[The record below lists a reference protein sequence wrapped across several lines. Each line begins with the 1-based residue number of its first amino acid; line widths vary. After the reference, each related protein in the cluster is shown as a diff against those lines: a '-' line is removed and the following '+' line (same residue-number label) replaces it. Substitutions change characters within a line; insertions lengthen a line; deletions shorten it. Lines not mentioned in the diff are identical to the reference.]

1 MPPTSINAPLRPIE
15 AEALL
20 DYSRSQDRDP
30 RRQAQRFIREGLE
43 RVGALPTESLAV
55 ARLPAPSR

>member
-1 MPPTSINAPLRPIE
+1 MPPKRITAPLRPIE

-20 DYSRSQDRDP
+20 GYSRAQDRDP

-43 RVGALPTESLAV
+43 RVGALPDESLAV
-55 ARLPAPSR
+55 ARLPEPVR

>member
-1 MPPTSINAPLRPIE
+1 MPPTSITAPLRPIE

-20 DYSRSQDRDP
+20 AFARREDRDP

-43 RVGALPTESLAV
+43 RVGALPAESLGV
-55 ARLPAPSR
+55 ARLPEPVG